1 MKKLFSLL
9 LAGLMIASLAACSD
23 KEEVDNDLEN
33 YRREEIKVDHYT
45 NEKGETFYF
54 DSLDSETITI
64 TKYEGQD
71 LPHAVEIPAEMEGKK
86 VAGISD
92 MAFYSLSNI
101 SEVIIPDSITVIGD
115 MAFAEC
121 RQLTKINIPAS
132 VESIGDSVFWRCA
145 SLETVTFAQGS
156 KITEL
161 PKYAFKECAS
171 LKSITVF
178 ASIEKIGDGAFH
190 ACTALESVVIE
201 EGVKT
206 LGAQAFQDCDA
217 LASVTLPASL
227 VEIGAYNFL
236 GSEALYLEGI
246 TAPADSVAAKYIATL
261 KLTNKPAEEETPA
274 A

>member
-9 LAGLMIASLAACSD
+9 LAGLMIVSFAACSD
-23 KEEVDNDLEN
+23 KEANANDLDS
-33 YRREEIKVDHYT
+33 YRQEEIVVDHYT
-45 NEKGETFYF
+45 NEKGQTFYF

-64 TKYEGQD
+64 TSYEGPD
-71 LPHAVEIPAEMEGKK
+71 LPHVVEIPAVMEGKK

-101 SEVIIPDSITVIGD
+101 TEVVIPDSITVIGD
-115 MAFAEC
+115 LAFAEC
-121 RQLTKINIPAS
+121 RQLVKINIPAT
-132 VESIGDSVFWRCA
+132 VESLGESVFWRCS

-161 PKYAFKECAS
+161 PKFMFKECAS
-171 LKSITVF
+171 LKSVTVT
-178 ASIEKIGDGAFH
+178 ANIEKVGDGAFH

-206 LGAQAFQDCDA
+206 IGKQAFQDCDA
-217 LASVTLPASL
+217 LASVSLPASL
-227 VEIGAYNFL
+227 TEIGEYNFL
-236 GSEALYLEGI
+236 GSEALYLEGV
-246 TAPADSVAAKYIATL
+246 TAPADSAAAKYIATL
-261 KLTNKPAEEETPA
+261 NLTNKPVEETPA

>member
-9 LAGLMIASLAACSD
+9 LAGLMIVSFAACSD
-23 KEEVDNDLEN
+23 KGENSNDLDS
-33 YRREEIKVDHYT
+33 YRQEEIVVDHYT
-45 NEKGETFYF
+45 NDKGQTFYF

-71 LPHAVEIPAEMEGKK
+71 LPHVVEIPAEMEGKN

-101 SEVIIPDSITVIGD
+101 TEVVIPNSVTTIGD
-115 MAFAEC
+115 LAFAEC

-132 VESIGDSVFWRCA
+132 VESLGESVFWRCA
-145 SLETVTFAQGS
+145 SLETVEFANGS
-156 KITEL
+156 KITEI
-161 PKYAFKECAS
+161 PKFTFKECVS
-171 LKSITVF
+171 LKSVTVT
-178 ASIEKIGDGAFH
+178 ANIAKIGDGAFH

-201 EGVKT
+201 EGVKI
-206 LGAQAFQDCDA
+206 LGKQAFQDCDA

-227 VEIGAYNFL
+227 TEIGAYNFL

-246 TAPADSVAAKYIATL
+246 TAPADSAAAKYIATL
-261 KLTNKPAEEETPA
+261 NLTNKPVEEPA
-274 A
+274 V